1 MLRHDYDHNVPS
13 AWIGM
18 PLAAFAAILF
28 GEIGF
33 MMSGYSINP
42 GSFADTF
49 YVVLASFF
57 ILSIVLMAT
66 FMFDKMSGRYGQI
79 SYLTLPAT
87 NLEKFLVNLLETV
100 VSTIVFFIIGMV
112 LAGTLLAGLLIIII
126 TAKTHESTSF
136 VSIADTFY
144 SWFALVLTMGGM
156 IAASTVLNPIS
167 DKPGS
172 TEFLTLPATNVEKF
186 LSRVTIVT
194 LGFALSALVS
204 LVAVGALY
212 YLLAA
217 IFGLDAYGSLTFYC
231 LKVLFTPAQMIEGPA
246 REAWSWQGTL
256 ASYGFLVCLQS
267 MFMLGGSVW
276 RRFPLVKTLGV
287 VVALA
292 IILPPILVHF
302 SFHPQTRSELVAIF
316 PTILA
321 TTGSILLAIAIIN
334 GLLSYWLFTRKQVV
348 ETKKHLL

>member
-1 MLRHDYDHNVPS
+1 MTTINNFSPARFWSVTTRDAALNWKTH
-13 AWIGM
+13 
-18 PLAAFAAILF
+18 LAH
-28 GEIGF
+28 
-33 MMSGYSINP
+33 
-42 GSFADTF
+42 
-49 YVVLASFF
+49 
-57 ILSIVLMAT
+57 
-66 FMFDKMSGRYGQI
+66 
-79 SYLTLPAT
+79 
-87 NLEKFLVNLLETV
+87 LLE
-100 VSTIVFFIIGMV
+100 

-302 SFHPQTRSELVAIF
+302 NFHPQTRSEFVATF

-348 ETKKHLL
+348 ETKKRLL

>member
-1 MLRHDYDHNVPS
+1 MTTINNFSPARFWSVTTRDAALNWKTH
-13 AWIGM
+13 
-18 PLAAFAAILF
+18 LAH
-28 GEIGF
+28 
-33 MMSGYSINP
+33 
-42 GSFADTF
+42 
-49 YVVLASFF
+49 
-57 ILSIVLMAT
+57 
-66 FMFDKMSGRYGQI
+66 
-79 SYLTLPAT
+79 
-87 NLEKFLVNLLETV
+87 LLE
-100 VSTIVFFIIGMV
+100 

-256 ASYGFLVCLQS
+256 ASYGFFGMSAVNVYARRIGLAQIPSCQDTRRC
-267 MFMLGGSVW
+267 GGISHHSPSDSCA
-276 RRFPLVKTLGV
+276 FQL
-287 VVALA
+287 
-292 IILPPILVHF
+292 
-302 SFHPQTRSELVAIF
+302 S
-316 PTILA
+316 PTNPFRACRHIPHNSCHHRQHTACDCHNQRAAVILA
-321 TTGSILLAIAIIN
+321 VYAQTS
-334 GLLSYWLFTRKQVV
+334 S
-348 ETKKHLL
+348 

>member
-1 MLRHDYDHNVPS
+1 M
-13 AWIGM
+13 
-18 PLAAFAAILF
+18 
-28 GEIGF
+28 
-33 MMSGYSINP
+33 
-42 GSFADTF
+42 
-49 YVVLASFF
+49 
-57 ILSIVLMAT
+57 
-66 FMFDKMSGRYGQI
+66 
-79 SYLTLPAT
+79 
-87 NLEKFLVNLLETV
+87 
-100 VSTIVFFIIGMV
+100 
-112 LAGTLLAGLLIIII
+112 
-126 TAKTHESTSF
+126 
-136 VSIADTFY
+136 
-144 SWFALVLTMGGM
+144 
-156 IAASTVLNPIS
+156 
-167 DKPGS
+167 
-172 TEFLTLPATNVEKF
+172 
-186 LSRVTIVT
+186 
-194 LGFALSALVS
+194 S

-231 LKVLFTPAQMIEGPA
+231 LKVLFTPTQMLEGPA

-256 ASYGFLVCLQS
+256 ASYGFLACLQS

-348 ETKKHLL
+348 ETKKRLL

>member
-1 MLRHDYDHNVPS
+1 MTTINNFSPARFWSVTTRDAALNWKTH
-13 AWIGM
+13 
-18 PLAAFAAILF
+18 LAH
-28 GEIGF
+28 
-33 MMSGYSINP
+33 
-42 GSFADTF
+42 
-49 YVVLASFF
+49 
-57 ILSIVLMAT
+57 
-66 FMFDKMSGRYGQI
+66 
-79 SYLTLPAT
+79 
-87 NLEKFLVNLLETV
+87 LLE
-100 VSTIVFFIIGMV
+100 

-156 IAASTVLNPIS
+156 IAASTVLKPIS

-172 TEFLTLPATNVEKF
+172 IEFLTLPATNVEKF
-186 LSRVTIVT
+186 LSRMTIVT
-194 LGFALSALVS
+194 LGFALSALAS

-231 LKVLFTPAQMIEGPA
+231 LTELFTPAQAVSATQMLESPT
-246 REAWSWQGTL
+246 REVWCWQGALIT
-256 ASYGFLVCLQS
+256 YGFLACMQS

-302 SFHPQTRSELVAIF
+302 SFHPQTRSEFVATF

-321 TTGSILLAIAIIN
+321 VTGSILLAIAIIN
-334 GLLSYWLFTRKQVV
+334 WLLSYWLFTRKQVV
-348 ETKKHLL
+348 EIKKHRL